1 MDAFP
6 HNPLTPIRGQPT
18 PHDLLRLKKEL
29 VANARSVPSDRGG
42 GRHGHLILVITPE
55 EYATITNGIAFAPP
69 INPGAPPVHD
79 RNATNAQI
87 HAADTTHQR
96 LRDEFRTYIEV
107 QNRLMK
113 LLLAAV
119 DEPFYSILCDP
130 MFGYADV
137 TPCELLA
144 HLNATYGTITATEL
158 VRNKTT
164 LKAPWNPD
172 EPITTLWNRVRNCQ
186 QFAQNTIE
194 PLTEAMIILHALEAL
209 AASGVMAPYINEWQR
224 RDPATQ
230 TYDNFVLHFERA
242 DKVRRLELTTRQA
255 GYHNANYTTPNPV
268 PTSEQPT
275 LQANATPPAPTTQAS
290 TPTYNVN
297 VDNIISM
304 AYCWTHG
311 LSKNLAHNSMT
322 CKNPGQGHHPD
333 ATIANMKGGS
343 TTIAVRTDRRRPPNP
358 RNT

>member
-6 HNPLTPIRGQPT
+6 HNPLTPIRGQPN
-18 PHDLLRLKKEL
+18 PHDLLRIKKEL
-29 VANARSVPSDRGG
+29 IANARSVPSDRGG
-42 GRHGHLILVITPE
+42 GRHGHLALILTPE
-55 EYATITNGIAFAPP
+55 EYTTITNGIAFIAPV
-69 INPGAPPVHD
+69 NPGAPPVHD

-87 HAADTTHQR
+87 HAADTAHQR
-96 LRDEFRTYIEV
+96 QREEFRTFIEV

-113 LLLAAV
+113 LLLEAI
-119 DEPFYSILCDP
+119 DEPFYSVLCDP

-144 HLNATYGTITATEL
+144 HLTTTYGTITATDL
-158 VRNKTT
+158 VNNKAT

-186 QFAQNTIE
+186 QFARDTIE
-194 PLTEAMIILHALEAL
+194 PLTESMITLHVLEAL

-230 TYDNFVLHFERA
+230 SYANFVLHFDRA

-255 GYHNANYTTPNPV
+255 GYHHANHAT
-268 PTSEQPT
+268 
-275 LQANATPPAPTTQAS
+275 TPPAPNPIPETTTLQAHA
-290 TPTYNVN
+290 TPPTPAPNYNVK
-297 VDNIISM
+297 VDQVTNM

-311 LSKNLAHNSMT
+311 LSKNMAHNSMT
-322 CKNPGQGHHPD
+322 CQRPGQGHQTD
-333 ATIANMKGGS
+333 ATINNMQGGS
-343 TTIAVRTDRRRPPNP
+343 TTIAVRTDRRRTNNP
-358 RNT
+358 RNN